1 MCQLFEDLLQTYEP
15 EVCYHLN
22 NLNINPL
29 KTAFPWIYFA
39 FIHVMEIDQT
49 FLIFDRILGFESLE
63 VLPILAAGIFSFRA
77 NLIVA
82 CTSQEEYDELFVDL
96 S

>member
-1 MCQLFEDLLQTYEP
+1 MS
-15 EVCYHLN
+15 
-22 NLNINPL
+22 INPL
-29 KTAFPWIYFA
+29 KTVFPWIYYA
-39 FIHVMEIDQT
+39 FVNVVEVDQI

-63 VLPILAAGIFSFRA
+63 ILPILSAGIFSFRA

-96 S
+96 T